1 MIIGVCGRVAAGK
14 ETLTSFLRE
23 KGFVYLVS
31 SDLINEELV
40 RRGMEITR
48 KNQQDVADELRNK
61 YGVGIL
67 MQMFLDKIAKDVSKN
82 YIIDSLR
89 NSGEAIFMR
98 EKIKNFIL
106 IGIDASQKTRF
117 ERIISR
123 GKSSDP
129 KTWEEFLKMDARD
142 NFDTENPMGQ
152 QTQKL
157 LDMAD
162 FVVVNDGDL
171 GSARKQVEKMWEEMN
186 KF

>member
-1 MIIGVCGRVAAGK
+1 MIVGVCGRVAAGK

-40 RRGMEITR
+40 RRGLEITR

-117 ERIISR
+117 ERIIS
-123 GKSSDP
+123 
-129 KTWEEFLKMDARD
+129 
-142 NFDTENPMGQ
+142 
-152 QTQKL
+152 
-157 LDMAD
+157 
-162 FVVVNDGDL
+162 
-171 GSARKQVEKMWEEMN
+171 
-186 KF
+186 